1 MRYTIMGFNQREVVN
16 SDLTL
21 DELLLLDYIIV
32 ANGTP
37 SMYHVVDDE
46 KSYVWLSH
54 SKLNEDLPILRI
66 SDGTLKNKLSKLKSR
81 GYICSITLNNKSGKG
96 SRTYYSVT
104 DLTTSLRNDVV
115 TTTTSQKNDVVERP
129 RHEKMTSD
137 NILNNTNKKLNKDKN
152 KSKILDSIISKF
164 TLYDFSEAVQD
175 KLIDFYSDRIEA
187 KQKPTE
193 HQLIAT
199 LDLLAGVD
207 EKTQLL
213 AIDNSI
219 RGGWKTIYLPK
230 ASYDNKQS
238 YRLDNDIESL
248 AAQKARVDN
257 LKQDTNKHT
266 F

>member
-1 MRYTIMGFNQREVVN
+1 MAIFRVEHNSNYTVMSNNHFKEKGMSLKAKGLLSLMLSLPPEWDYTEAGLASLS
-16 SDLTL
+16 SDGITSVKSALK
-21 DELLLLDYIIV
+21 ELEEFGYLER
-32 ANGTP
+32 ARNR
-37 SMYHVVDDE
+37 DE
-46 KSYVWLSH
+46 KGHLTDTIYNVYEIPKRAETESPKTDSPMLENLMLGNPMLENH
-54 SKLNEDLPILRI
+54 MQLN
-66 SDGTLKNKLSKLKSR
+66 TNKL
-81 GYICSITLNNKSGKG
+81 
-96 SRTYYSVT
+96 
-104 DLTTSLRNDVV
+104 
-115 TTTTSQKNDVVERP
+115 
-129 RHEKMTSD
+129 
-137 NILNNTNKKLNKDKN
+137 NTNKKLNKDKN